1 MPDHDPA
8 IDDAVR
14 EIANLLATAYLR
26 LRFPD
31 RASQVDSPE
40 TESPHVTEG

>member
-8 IDDAVR
+8 LDDAVR
-14 EIANLLATAYLR
+14 EIANLLAKAYLR
-26 LRFPD
+26 LRFPN